1 MFCTSKIFFYSGW
14 KISKSNPGPRKS
26 STLRFCHW
34 NLKGLAAHKF
44 TLLSLIGYINVN
56 EIDIIYSSEMILDS
70 SIPIDD
76 YRLSIPGYSV
86 MRADHPSNSK
96 RGEIRLYYKKL
107 ARNSK
112 R

>member
-1 MFCTSKIFFYSGW
+1 
-14 KISKSNPGPRKS
+14 
-26 STLRFCHW
+26 
-34 NLKGLAAHKF
+34 
-44 TLLSLIGYINVN
+44 
-56 EIDIIYSSEMILDS
+56 MILDS